1 MVPYISLSLFVLF
14 CWFLYCRGI
23 LNSKGYR
30 VAVFIPSALLLA
42 LRSSNVGED
51 TAMYLQMANASAFL
65 PWKSLSPFGSA
76 IMWNANA
83 LGFGSSVD
91 PGFLLLLKILMCLF
105 GSAEMAI
112 GFCAIL
118 TCLLFAV
125 FLYHNSDNI
134 PQAFWGFM
142 CGGLY
147 MFAFNGVRQMLALSI
162 ACNFYQS
169 AKKEQWLRSILLIVL
184 GSCFHRSAIALF
196 GIFAAL
202 YLLKFKRFYPIAM
215 ISAAL
220 MPLLVNI
227 AFPLVRLISPQ
238 FASYYAVNYWSAQ
251 TGGILLIWLLVL
263 FCSLLLLFKRN
274 DEVSHRF
281 FSFCDAAYLGL
292 SVASLRISI
301 IERVALYAMPFVC
314 LSLEKVLAL
323 FPEKSRWI
331 IALFVNGLLFALFV
345 SYAMSPTRCYSP
357 CF

>member
-1 MVPYISLSLFVLF
+1 
-14 CWFLYCRGI
+14 
-23 LNSKGYR
+23 
-30 VAVFIPSALLLA
+30 
-42 LRSSNVGED
+42 
-51 TAMYLQMANASAFL
+51 
-65 PWKSLSPFGSA
+65 
-76 IMWNANA
+76 
-83 LGFGSSVD
+83 
-91 PGFLLLLKILMCLF
+91 
-105 GSAEMAI
+105 
-112 GFCAIL
+112 
-118 TCLLFAV
+118 
-125 FLYHNSDNI
+125 
-134 PQAFWGFM
+134 
-142 CGGLY
+142 
-147 MFAFNGVRQMLALSI
+147 
-162 ACNFYQS
+162 
-169 AKKEQWLRSILLIVL
+169 
-184 GSCFHRSAIALF
+184 
-196 GIFAAL
+196 
-202 YLLKFKRFYPIAM
+202 M